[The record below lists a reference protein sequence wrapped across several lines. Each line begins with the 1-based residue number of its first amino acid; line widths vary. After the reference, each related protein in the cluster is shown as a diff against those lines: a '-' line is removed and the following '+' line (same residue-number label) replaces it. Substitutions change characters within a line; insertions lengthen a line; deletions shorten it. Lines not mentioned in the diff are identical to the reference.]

1 MLFKKGLV
9 ECVCLLLWIAGN
21 NKNLSEACLK
31 GPFRRTITI
40 EHHVTQPSKKASLL
54 PLGKGG
60 NTAWVD
66 QTTYRPGP
74 RIPEPFVTSKITK
87 VEPPKP
93 VHLDCN
99 KNITIQ
105 NLSTIHWQTPNYPQP
120 YPEGITCRLRFQYPN
135 HQPPRGIAVLSME
148 VPSMIFT
155 ADGELCPGDRL
166 TIERLPDG
174 HVESLC
180 GNLSGRTILVDVSL
194 LRTLTFSTTP
204 YDGGASIGFRVGIKG
219 FLLG

>member
-54 PLGKGG
+54 PLGK
-60 NTAWVD
+60 
-66 QTTYRPGP
+66 
-74 RIPEPFVTSKITK
+74 
-87 VEPPKP
+87 
-93 VHLDCN
+93 DCN